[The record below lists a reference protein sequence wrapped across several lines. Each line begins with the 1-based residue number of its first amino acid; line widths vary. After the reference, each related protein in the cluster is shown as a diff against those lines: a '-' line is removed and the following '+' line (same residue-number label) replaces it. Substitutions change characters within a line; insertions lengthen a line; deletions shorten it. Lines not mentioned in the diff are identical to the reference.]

1 MHKNKISLWEFANPK
16 YFVSISD
23 KLIPWLAIIS
33 VLSLVLGITW
43 GIFFT
48 PDDYRQGASVKIIYI
63 HVPTAFLAINIYIM
77 MLITSIIWLIRRHH
91 VSLLAAKAAAPI
103 GLTMTLAAI
112 LTGAIWGKP
121 IWGTYWAWDP
131 RLTSFAI
138 LLMFYIGY
146 ISIWSGLEYSEKI
159 GDLSALLC
167 IIGSIFALLSRYAV
181 LFWSQGLH
189 QGASMSLDK
198 EENISNVF
206 YLPLLVCLFGFFSLF
221 LTLLLI
227 RTRTEIR
234 IKRTTS
240 LIKKHSAK

>member
-1 MHKNKISLWEFANPK
+1 MHKNSRSLWEFANPK
-16 YFVSISD
+16 RFVLIAD
-23 KLIPWLAIIS
+23 KLIPLLTICT
-33 VLSLVLGITW
+33 VLSMSIGSFWGVL
-43 GIFFT
+43 FT
-48 PDDYRQGASVKIIYI
+48 PNDYRQWAAVKIIYKP
-63 HVPTAFLAINIYIM
+63 VPSAFLAINIYIM
-77 MLITSIIWLIRRHH
+77 MFIASVIWLIRRHH

-103 GLTMTLAAI
+103 GVTMTLVAI

-131 RLTSFAI
+131 RMTSFAI

-146 ISIWSGLEYSEKI
+146 ISIWSAMEYNDKV

-181 LFWSQGLH
+181 IFWNQGLH

-198 EENISNVF
+198 EENIANVF
-206 YLPLLVCLFGFFSLF
+206 YLPLLVCLLGFVSLF

-240 LIKKHSAK
+240 LLRMN

>member
-1 MHKNKISLWEFANPK
+1 MHKNSRSLWEFANPK
-16 YFVSISD
+16 RFVSIAD
-23 KLIPWLAIIS
+23 KLIPWLTICT
-33 VLSLVLGITW
+33 VLSMSI
-43 GIFFT
+43 GIFWGVLFT
-48 PDDYRQGASVKIIYI
+48 PNDYRQGAAVKIIYI
-63 HVPTAFLAINIYIM
+63 HVPSAFLAINIYIM
-77 MLITSIIWLIRRHH
+77 MFIASVIWLIRRHH

-103 GLTMTLAAI
+103 GLTMTLIAI

-131 RLTSFAI
+131 RMTSFAI

-146 ISIWSGLEYSEKI
+146 ISIWSAMEYNDKV

-181 LFWSQGLH
+181 IFWNQGLH

-198 EENISNVF
+198 EENIANVF
-206 YLPLLVCLFGFFSLF
+206 YLPLLVCLLGFVSLF

-234 IKRTTS
+234 IKRITS
-240 LIKKHSAK
+240 LLRMN

>member
-1 MHKNKISLWEFANPK
+1 MNKNSRSIWELANPK
-16 YFVSISD
+16 RFVSIANWIVPF
-23 KLIPWLAIIS
+23 LTIFTILCMTI
-33 VLSLVLGITW
+33 GIFW
-43 GIFFT
+43 GVFFT
-48 PDDYRQGASVKIIYI
+48 PDDYRQGSSVKIIYI
-63 HVPTAFLAINIYIM
+63 HVPSAFLAINIYIM
-77 MLITSIIWLIRRHH
+77 MIVTSIIWLIRRHH

-103 GLTMTLAAI
+103 GLTMTLVTI

-146 ISIWSGLEYSEKI
+146 ISIWSTMEYNEKV
-159 GDLSALLC
+159 GDLSALIC

-181 LFWSQGLH
+181 LFWDQGLH

-206 YLPLLVCLFGFFSLF
+206 YLPLLLCLLGFFSLF
-221 LTLLLI
+221 LTILLI

-234 IKRTTS
+234 IRRTNS
-240 LIKKHSAK
+240 LMRTK

>member
-1 MHKNKISLWEFANPK
+1 MHKNSRSLWEFANPK
-16 YFVSISD
+16 RFVSIAN
-23 KLIPWLAIIS
+23 KLIPWLTICT
-33 VLSLVLGITW
+33 VLSMSVGIFW
-43 GIFFT
+43 GVFFT
-48 PDDYRQGASVKIIYI
+48 PNDYRQGAAVKIIYI
-63 HVPTAFLAINIYIM
+63 HVPSAFLAINIYIM
-77 MLITSIIWLIRRHH
+77 MLIASVIWLIRRHH

-103 GLTMTLAAI
+103 GLTMTLVAI

-131 RLTSFAI
+131 RMTSFAI
-138 LLMFYIGY
+138 LLMFYVGY
-146 ISIWSGLEYSEKI
+146 ISIWSAMEYNEKV

-181 LFWSQGLH
+181 IFWNQGLH

-206 YLPLLVCLFGFFSLF
+206 YLPLLVCLLGFVSLF

-240 LIKKHSAK
+240 LLRMN

>member
-1 MHKNKISLWEFANPK
+1 MHKNSRSLWEFANPK
-16 YFVSISD
+16 RFVSIAN
-23 KLIPWLAIIS
+23 KLIPWLTICTLLSMS
-33 VLSLVLGITW
+33 VGIFW
-43 GIFFT
+43 GVFFT
-48 PDDYRQGASVKIIYI
+48 PNDYRQGAAVKIIYI
-63 HVPTAFLAINIYIM
+63 HVPSAFLAINIYIM
-77 MLITSIIWLIRRHH
+77 MLIASVIWLIRRHH

-103 GLTMTLAAI
+103 GLTMTLIAI

-131 RLTSFAI
+131 RMTSFAI

-146 ISIWSGLEYSEKI
+146 ISIWSAMEYNDKV

-181 LFWSQGLH
+181 IFWNQGLH

-198 EENISNVF
+198 EENIANVF
-206 YLPLLVCLFGFFSLF
+206 YLPLLVCLLGFVSLF

-240 LIKKHSAK
+240 LLRMN

>member
-1 MHKNKISLWEFANPK
+1 MKNTKRSPWEFANPK
-16 YFVSISD
+16 RFVTVAN
-23 KLIPWLAIIS
+23 KLIPFFAITTTF
-33 VLSLVLGITW
+33 LLVIGIFW

-48 PDDYRQGASVKIIYI
+48 PNDYRQGSSVKIIYI
-63 HVPTAFLAINIYIM
+63 HVPSAFLAINIYIM
-77 MLITSIIWLIRRHH
+77 MLVTSVIWLVRRHH

-103 GLTMTLAAI
+103 GLTMTLVAI

-146 ISIWSGLEYSEKI
+146 ISLWSSIDYSEKV

-167 IIGSIFALLSRYAV
+167 ILGPIFAFLSRYAV
-181 LFWSQGLH
+181 LLWNQGLH
-189 QGASMSLDK
+189 QGASMSLDQ
-198 EENISNVF
+198 EENISNIF
-206 YLPLLVCLFGFFSLF
+206 YLPLLVCLLGFFFLF
-221 LTLLLI
+221 LTILLI

-234 IKRTTS
+234 VRRTNS
-240 LIKKHSAK
+240 LRRIN

>member
-1 MHKNKISLWEFANPK
+1 MHKNSRSLWEFANPK
-16 YFVSISD
+16 RFVSIAD
-23 KLIPWLAIIS
+23 KLIPWLTICT
-33 VLSLVLGITW
+33 VLSMSIGIFW
-43 GIFFT
+43 GVFFT
-48 PDDYRQGASVKIIYI
+48 PNDYRQGAAVKIIYI
-63 HVPTAFLAINIYIM
+63 HVPSAFLAINIYIM
-77 MLITSIIWLIRRHH
+77 MLIASVIWLIRRHH

-103 GLTMTLAAI
+103 GLTMTLVAI

-131 RLTSFAI
+131 RMTSFAI
-138 LLMFYIGY
+138 LLMFYVGY
-146 ISIWSGLEYSEKI
+146 ISIWSAMEYNEKV

-181 LFWSQGLH
+181 IFWNQGLH

-206 YLPLLVCLFGFFSLF
+206 YLPLLVCLLGFVSLF

-234 IKRTTS
+234 IKRTSS
-240 LIKKHSAK
+240 LLRMN

>member
-1 MHKNKISLWEFANPK
+1 MHKNSRSLWEFANPK
-16 YFVSISD
+16 RFVSIAN
-23 KLIPWLAIIS
+23 KLIPWLTICT
-33 VLSLVLGITW
+33 VLSMSVGIFW
-43 GIFFT
+43 GVFFT
-48 PDDYRQGASVKIIYI
+48 PNDYRQGAAVKIIYI
-63 HVPTAFLAINIYIM
+63 HVPSAFLAINIYIM
-77 MLITSIIWLIRRHH
+77 MLIASVIWLIRRHH

-103 GLTMTLAAI
+103 GLTMTLVAI

-131 RLTSFAI
+131 RMTSFAI

-146 ISIWSGLEYSEKI
+146 ISIWSAMEYNEKV

-181 LFWSQGLH
+181 IFWNQGLH

-206 YLPLLVCLFGFFSLF
+206 YLPLLVCLLGFVSLF

-240 LIKKHSAK
+240 LLRMN